1 MNDLITI
8 TSLTNKFNDTNGEV
22 KEKSGEDYYD
32 ILTNQMFMDIYLKS
46 GRVIR
51 IGRYAKKVQ
60 AELTAACIDTIE
72 KISNGLLIIRKKRLF
87 LGMNNKTSTEV
98 IKQSHISH
106 ISDCNGHI
114 YHIICEKDFI

>member
-8 TSLTNKFNDTNGEV
+8 TSLTKEFNDTNGGI
-22 KEKSGEDYYD
+22 KEESVENFYD
-32 ILTNQMFMDIYLKS
+32 ILTNQVFMDIYLKS

-51 IGRYAKKVQ
+51 IGRYAKKVP
-60 AELTAACIDTIE
+60 AGLTAACIDTIE

-87 LGMNNKTSTEV
+87 LVMDNKTSTEV